1 MIVLDSSAA
10 IRGLLGD
17 GACRA
22 YMQTESIAAPHLID
36 AEVLHALRSLLLRG
50 VLDEAAAV
58 SAVDDWSDF
67 AFVRME
73 VTGLSRRVWALRHN
87 LSAYDATFVALAE
100 ALDVPLVTSDAR
112 IARATG
118 PRCVLTVATT

>member
-10 IRGLLGD
+10 IRGLLGE

-22 YMQTESIAAPHLID
+22 LMRTESIAAPHLID
-36 AEVLHALRSLLLRG
+36 AEVLHALRWLVLRG

-58 SAVDDWSDF
+58 RAVDDWSAF
-67 AFVRME
+67 AFVRLD
-73 VTGLSRRVWALRHN
+73 VTGLSRRVWELRHN

-112 IARATG
+112 IARSTG
-118 PRCVLTVATT
+118 PACVVTVATT